1 MTSALLASFHWG
13 LAKHFR
19 GRDEARHLRHLLK
32 SARMRPQNDPKMRR
46 SVDALVKAKRFDDA
60 LALCKVF
67 ETRDVSQYWSTYR
80 SFVEEA
86 SASPVTAGSPRIAL
100 FNDTDF
106 RVNIGCRLTSQGL
119 KHAILRAFPGAGITS
134 LGFRFSTFHEDF
146 GSSIASDPTDAA
158 LHARLLH
165 AYGGRALEAIATAD
179 MVVLQPEGSLDEKT
193 SLEGLATFF
202 APVLVARRLGKP
214 CAIVNGT
221 IPGYGDERDAYLA
234 RLFTSLRFV
243 AARDEI
249 SAAQHGVTFLP
260 DAAFL
265 RIEPEDVADRDGCLI
280 TTGARNK
287 VDDDVAIFRS
297 ALAACEALGLRPVV
311 LTRAAGR
318 FAEFEAQVLAQGG
331 IFAEAASI
339 EAAAAI
345 LSRCRLHIG
354 GRYHMAIFST
364 MCRVPTLLYDVKT
377 HKNQWLAQYSPL
389 VRLVRPGADIPA
401 LAAEAL
407 SGPVSW
413 TRPTIDYE
421 GFLRAAYAAA
431 HADSR
436 AG

>member
-1 MTSALLASFHWG
+1 MIRALLASIHWG
-13 LAKHFR
+13 IAKQFR
-19 GRDEARHLRHLLK
+19 GRDDERYARHLLK
-32 SARMRPQNDPKMRR
+32 SARMRPQNDPRMRR

-67 ETRDVSQYWSTYR
+67 EKRDVSRYWETYR

-86 SASPVTAGSPRIAL
+86 SAGPITAGSPRIAL

-134 LGFRFSTFHEDF
+134 LGFRFSTFHEDL

-158 LHARLLH
+158 LEARLLH
-165 AYGGRALEAIATAD
+165 AYGGSALETIATAD
-179 MVVLQPEGSLDEKT
+179 LVVLQPEGSLDEKT

-202 APVLVARRLGKP
+202 TPALVARRLGKP
-214 CAIVNGT
+214 CAVVNGT
-221 IPGYGDERDAYLA
+221 IPAYGDERDAYLA
-234 RLFTSLRFV
+234 RLFTALRFV

-249 SAAQHGVTFLP
+249 SASHHGVTFLP

-287 VDDDVAIFRS
+287 ADDDVAIMRS
-297 ALAACEALGLRPVV
+297 ALAACEALALRPVV
-311 LTRAAGR
+311 LTRASSH
-318 FAEFEAQVLAQGG
+318 FADFEAQVLAQGG

-339 EAAAAI
+339 EVAAEI
-345 LSRCRLHIG
+345 LSRCRLHVG

-401 LAAEAL
+401 LAAEML
-407 SGPVSW
+407 SDHMSW

-421 GFLRAAYAAA
+421 GFLQAAYAGTQA
-431 HADSR
+431 R
-436 AG
+436 